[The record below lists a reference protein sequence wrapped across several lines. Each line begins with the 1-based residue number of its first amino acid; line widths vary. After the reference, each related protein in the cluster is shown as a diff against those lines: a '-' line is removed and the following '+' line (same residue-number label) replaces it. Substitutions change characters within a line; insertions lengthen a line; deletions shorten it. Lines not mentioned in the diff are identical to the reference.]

1 MKEFKTELELFEFY
15 DKFSGQDLSQLYKF
29 LKDKYPNVSTKIKDQ
44 KGVVGHLLREL
55 LAELQIL
62 ILKLIFRV

>member
-44 KGVVGHLLREL
+44 KGVVGHLLEDNWPSS
-55 LAELQIL
+55 
-62 ILKLIFRV
+62 KF